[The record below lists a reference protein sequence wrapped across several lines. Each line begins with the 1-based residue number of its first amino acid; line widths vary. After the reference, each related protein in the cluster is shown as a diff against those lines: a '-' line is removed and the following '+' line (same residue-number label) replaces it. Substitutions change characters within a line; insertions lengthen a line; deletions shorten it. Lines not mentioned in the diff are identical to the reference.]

1 VSSHVAA
8 QTMLA
13 RANQLVL
20 PMRLLVL
27 VGLFV
32 AAFGVRLYQIQDPPL
47 NFQATRQYR
56 SLLLAREYYFE
67 AVGSI
72 PAWQREVAATS
83 AERQGVLEPPL
94 LEHVVALGYR
104 VLGGEVLWLP
114 KVLSS
119 LFWLLGGLCLY
130 RIATRLADPEAAM
143 LSTAFYLF
151 LPFGVL
157 ASRSF
162 QPDPLM
168 VMLLL
173 GSVLAMLRWGE
184 RPSLAR
190 FGLLMGLSAVALLV
204 KPIVL
209 FPVLSVF
216 VALSVARSGVR
227 ATVRSPA
234 TVAYVLATILPTLAV
249 YSYGILSGTFLVKEA
264 EKTLLPQL
272 VLSGFFWEHWLG
284 YVGSVVSFPVAAAA
298 LIGTALL
305 KQRIP
310 RALMFGFWIGYA
322 LFCLVVN
329 YNLATHDYY
338 QLQLIPIV
346 ALGMAPLAELV
357 LRWIHRARP
366 YLVVRTAVWGV
377 LGLALALAIVRAGT
391 RLAQTDLTRE
401 AAVAEEIGAQVNHS
415 TRTLYLAADY
425 GVPLEY
431 HGQLSGAAWPIASD
445 LEWEGLAGAHQLS
458 AEERF
463 QSWFA
468 KDAPA
473 YFIVL
478 DLSELDHQPD
488 LKQFLTHNFALLA
501 QKPEYWLFDLRHPAQ

>member
-1 VSSHVAA
+1 
-8 QTMLA
+8 MLA

-20 PMRLLVL
+20 PMRLVVL

-32 AAFGVRLYQIQDPPL
+32 AAFGIRLYQVQDPPL

-72 PAWQREVAATS
+72 PIWQREVAAIS
-83 AERQGVLEPPL
+83 AERQGLLEPPI
-94 LEHVVALGYR
+94 LEHVAALGYR
-104 VLGGEVLWLP
+104 LMGGETLWLP
-114 KVLSS
+114 KVVSS
-119 LFWLLGGLCLY
+119 LFWLLGGVFLY
-130 RIATRLADPEAAM
+130 RIATRLADTYAAT
-143 LSTAFYLF
+143 LSTTFYLF

-173 GSVLAMLRWGE
+173 GSVLAMLRWRE
-184 RPSLAR
+184 RPTLAR
-190 FGLLMGLSAVALLV
+190 FGLLTCLSAMALLT

-216 VALSVARSGVR
+216 VALSVAQSGVR
-227 ATVRSPA
+227 ATAWSRA
-234 TVAYVLATILPTLAV
+234 TVAFVLATILPTLAV

-272 VLSGFFWEHWLG
+272 VLSSFFWEHWLG
-284 YVGSVVSFPVAAAA
+284 YVGAVVSFPVVVAA
-298 LIGTALL
+298 LIGTALI
-305 KQRIP
+305 KQRTP
-310 RALMFGFWIGYA
+310 RALMLGFWVGYA

-357 LRWIHRARP
+357 LKWIYQARP
-366 YLVVRTAVWGV
+366 QRVVRMAVWGV
-377 LGLALALAIVRAGT
+377 LGLAIALAIVRAEM
-391 RLAQTDLTRE
+391 RLAQADLTRE
-401 AAVAEEIGAQVNHS
+401 VAIAEEIGAQVNHS
-415 TRTLYLAADY
+415 THTLYLAADY

-445 LEWEGLAGAHQLS
+445 LEWEGLAGAHHLS

-468 KDAPA
+468 KDAPEF
-473 YFIVL
+473 FIIL
-478 DLSELDHQPD
+478 DLSELDDQPD
-488 LKQFLTHNFALLA
+488 LKQFLTHNFSLIA
-501 QKPEYWLFDLRHPAQ
+501 QRPEYWLFDLRHPAR